1 MLGQLP
7 IERTTPVPV
16 FDTTGVDYAGPVY
29 LKRGSV
35 RKPTIIKAYIS
46 VFVSLT
52 IKAVHLDLVSDLTS
66 DAFIAC
72 LRRFIA
78 RRGKPSLILSDH
90 GSNFV
95 GASRE
100 IKELMEFLKQRGN
113 QKTIFKFCSLQN
125 INWKFI
131 PERAP
136 HFGGLWEASVKSMKL
151 HLRRDTKLTFEEF
164 STVLA
169 QVEACLNSRP
179 LSPLASDGDGI
190 EALTP
195 AHFLVGRSL
204 ESLPDRS
211 FTYRNVS
218 LLKRWELCQ
227 NIIQHF
233 WKRWSTE
240 YLSSLR
246 RFTKWHHPSRNIQID
261 DIVLMKEDSLIPT
274 KWPLTEVNVG
284 KDGLVRVITVKTDM
298 GTYKRPITK
307 ITLLLPTDR
316 IFMFWLVN
324 PPFCYILKS
333 VRSWPAV
340 CLL

>member
-1 MLGQLP
+1 MWLCTQA
-7 IERTTPVPV
+7 
-16 FDTTGVDYAGPVY
+16 Y
-29 LKRGSV
+29 
-35 RKPTIIKAYIS
+35 TIIKAYIS

-136 HFGGLWEASVKSMKL
+136 RFGGLWEASVKSMKL
-151 HLRRDTKLTFEEF
+151 HLRRETKLTFEEF

-195 AHFLVGRSL
+195 AHFLVG
-204 ESLPDRS
+204 
-211 FTYRNVS
+211 
-218 LLKRWELCQ
+218 
-227 NIIQHF
+227 
-233 WKRWSTE
+233 
-240 YLSSLR
+240 
-246 RFTKWHHPSRNIQID
+246 
-261 DIVLMKEDSLIPT
+261 
-274 KWPLTEVNVG
+274 
-284 KDGLVRVITVKTDM
+284 
-298 GTYKRPITK
+298 
-307 ITLLLPTDR
+307 
-316 IFMFWLVN
+316 
-324 PPFCYILKS
+324 
-333 VRSWPAV
+333 
-340 CLL
+340 